1 MNTAVRTI
9 QDTPMAPYAGM
20 MKSMEPSDMQAV
32 ILFLQDAMREAEETK
47 RKADDEFL
55 AKKLAEIKVDPDM
68 DELVDWLRLTPEEAA
83 DERTRWILGL
93 DREMKA
99 FLDTNILVT
108 NNTKDFQE
116 FCQLPCLSSHD
127 FLVTIFRQH

>member
-1 MNTAVRTI
+1 MVGKYLFIPILFVTLLQESKRFEIMNTAVRTI

-55 AKKLAEIKVDPDM
+55 AKKLAEIKVDPDI

-83 DERTRWILGL
+83 DERTMWILGL
-93 DREMKA
+93 DRK
-99 FLDTNILVT
+99 
-108 NNTKDFQE
+108 
-116 FCQLPCLSSHD
+116 
-127 FLVTIFRQH
+127 